1 MADLVDEV
9 FSEEEPEEFDDL
21 PAFANEVNKQ
31 LHAQVREREKV
42 LAQTEAELEDTKE
55 RIGVM
60 EEHLGS
66 VKTEQLHTQRLV
78 DSKIKEI
85 ETEDHL
91 KQLAE
96 RERGRF
102 HAEFNKLTI
111 EIAELQDKIN
121 GVQNSVFKGNEKME
135 QFKLQMNWNQEELEQ
150 WALAARQKEEDNLA
164 LLKYTKTDESK
175 MKELNLQLEKMV
187 AAVQTKKAELETE
200 VTDTQS
206 KQIELDKTA
215 EDFRALHRER
225 QELVVQWEQA
235 VEAMQSRDET
245 IKRAH
250 EEFAEAKRDLR
261 EKQEALNEKEEFLQT
276 EQKNNSEVDLVIN
289 NLERQ
294 VGRKREHLVSEGKR
308 LEELADQV
316 EVVRSTLSK
325 AASEMAQ
332 TRSQCSDLVGDI
344 DTRKMRLDRAKKK
357 LAQAEKSMERSR
369 THTGDLEK
377 SAKQV
382 EELHASEEAAL
393 RAAEKELVVLKE
405 KIFKQGEVLS
415 EARREE
421 ANIEAEIS
429 GADRSSRNASNR
441 IKQLDEQAQRQ
452 RELVYAADFQLQL
465 MERKVARATGVRSA
479 SEQRELHKKIADLTK
494 QLEEQHAQRAM
505 LDTQCKRLSNDLKQ
519 AKRKELDSTHESARL
534 AGTTAELEMRNDAGQ
549 RQVRELVKGKEQG
562 MVATD
567 VLKLEVKRL
576 RELLSAKADE
586 VFGLQNRKFQLQ
598 MSMEERQQ
606 EIKVHTEVL
615 RAQLKASNE
624 ERHTAARELSERLIK
639 VDRLNNKYDIICGR
653 MGADGDDGDGEHTQA
668 YYVIKAAQERE
679 ELQRQG
685 DELDQQIQKSERE
698 IRALEKT
705 LGHLFAK
712 NAGYKKTFTPVSEA
726 SAQFEQKSLLEEQHR
741 AALSKY
747 RSQRLEQ
754 SELEEEMQR
763 LQSRAEELNDEKS
776 LATTQLMDV
785 SDQSSKLHDSLRARG
800 SKLERV
806 KENVQRLMNDH
817 RRAMGA
823 SAEETTALE
832 LQVAHDDTRAAGL
845 AVVQGLTQLA
855 MQDPRLAPVIER
867 KMVDAGIQPPG
878 PDDFVEEMEDVD
890 MSQYE
895 L

>member
-1 MADLVDEV
+1 
-9 FSEEEPEEFDDL
+9 
-21 PAFANEVNKQ
+21 
-31 LHAQVREREKV
+31 
-42 LAQTEAELEDTKE
+42 
-55 RIGVM
+55 
-60 EEHLGS
+60 
-66 VKTEQLHTQRLV
+66 
-78 DSKIKEI
+78 
-85 ETEDHL
+85 
-91 KQLAE
+91 
-96 RERGRF
+96 
-102 HAEFNKLTI
+102 
-111 EIAELQDKIN
+111 
-121 GVQNSVFKGNEKME
+121 
-135 QFKLQMNWNQEELEQ
+135 
-150 WALAARQKEEDNLA
+150 
-164 LLKYTKTDESK
+164 
-175 MKELNLQLEKMV
+175 
-187 AAVQTKKAELETE
+187 
-200 VTDTQS
+200 
-206 KQIELDKTA
+206 
-215 EDFRALHRER
+215 
-225 QELVVQWEQA
+225 
-235 VEAMQSRDET
+235 
-245 IKRAH
+245 
-250 EEFAEAKRDLR
+250 
-261 EKQEALNEKEEFLQT
+261 
-276 EQKNNSEVDLVIN
+276 
-289 NLERQ
+289 
-294 VGRKREHLVSEGKR
+294 
-308 LEELADQV
+308 
-316 EVVRSTLSK
+316 
-325 AASEMAQ
+325 
-332 TRSQCSDLVGDI
+332 
-344 DTRKMRLDRAKKK
+344 LDRAKKK

-393 RAAEKELVVLKE
+393 RAAEKELVVFKE
-405 KIFKQGEVLS
+405 KIFKQGEILS

-421 ANIEAEIS
+421 SNIEAEIS
-429 GADRSSRNASNR
+429 GADRSSRNATNR

-465 MERKVARATGVRSA
+465 MERKVARATGIRSA
-479 SEQRELHKKIADLTK
+479 TEQRELHKKIADLTK

-505 LDTQCKRLSNDLKQ
+505 LDTQCKRLANDLKQ
-519 AKRKELDSTHESARL
+519 AKRKEQDSMHESERL
-534 AGTTAELEMRNDAGQ
+534 AGSTAELEMRNDAGT
-549 RQVRELVKGKEQG
+549 RQVKELVRSKEQG

-653 MGADGDDGDGEHTQA
+653 MGADGDGDGDGEHTQA

-712 NAGYKKTFTPVSEA
+712 NAGYKKSFTPVSEA
-726 SAQFEQKSLLEEQHR
+726 SAQFEQKALLEEQHR

-763 LQSRAEELNDEKS
+763 LQSRAEELDDEKS
-776 LATTQLMDV
+776 LATSQLMDV
-785 SDQSSKLHDSLRARG
+785 SEQSSKLHDSLRARG
-800 SKLERV
+800 GKLERV

-823 SAEETTALE
+823 AAEETTALE
-832 LQVAHDDTRAAGL
+832 LQATHDDKRAAGL

-855 MQDPRLAPVIER
+855 MQDPRLAPLIER

-895 L
+895 

>member
-1 MADLVDEV
+1 
-9 FSEEEPEEFDDL
+9 
-21 PAFANEVNKQ
+21 
-31 LHAQVREREKV
+31 
-42 LAQTEAELEDTKE
+42 
-55 RIGVM
+55 
-60 EEHLGS
+60 
-66 VKTEQLHTQRLV
+66 
-78 DSKIKEI
+78 
-85 ETEDHL
+85 
-91 KQLAE
+91 
-96 RERGRF
+96 
-102 HAEFNKLTI
+102 
-111 EIAELQDKIN
+111 
-121 GVQNSVFKGNEKME
+121 
-135 QFKLQMNWNQEELEQ
+135 
-150 WALAARQKEEDNLA
+150 
-164 LLKYTKTDESK
+164 
-175 MKELNLQLEKMV
+175 
-187 AAVQTKKAELETE
+187 
-200 VTDTQS
+200 
-206 KQIELDKTA
+206 
-215 EDFRALHRER
+215 
-225 QELVVQWEQA
+225 
-235 VEAMQSRDET
+235 
-245 IKRAH
+245 
-250 EEFAEAKRDLR
+250 
-261 EKQEALNEKEEFLQT
+261 
-276 EQKNNSEVDLVIN
+276 
-289 NLERQ
+289 
-294 VGRKREHLVSEGKR
+294 
-308 LEELADQV
+308 
-316 EVVRSTLSK
+316 
-325 AASEMAQ
+325 
-332 TRSQCSDLVGDI
+332 
-344 DTRKMRLDRAKKK
+344 
-357 LAQAEKSMERSR
+357 
-369 THTGDLEK
+369 
-377 SAKQV
+377 
-382 EELHASEEAAL
+382 
-393 RAAEKELVVLKE
+393 
-405 KIFKQGEVLS
+405 
-415 EARREE
+415 
-421 ANIEAEIS
+421 
-429 GADRSSRNASNR
+429 
-441 IKQLDEQAQRQ
+441 
-452 RELVYAADFQLQL
+452 
-465 MERKVARATGVRSA
+465 
-479 SEQRELHKKIADLTK
+479 
-494 QLEEQHAQRAM
+494 
-505 LDTQCKRLSNDLKQ
+505 
-519 AKRKELDSTHESARL
+519 
-534 AGTTAELEMRNDAGQ
+534 MRNDAGQ

-653 MGADGDDGDGEHTQA
+653 MGADGADGDGEHTQA

-800 SKLERV
+800 NKLERV

-817 RRAMGA
+817 RRVMGA
-823 SAEETTALE
+823 SAQETTALE
-832 LQVAHDDTRAAGL
+832 LQAAHDDTRAAGL

-878 PDDFVEEMEDVD
+878 PDDFIEEMEDVD

-895 L
+895 F